1 MIDEEEKEGLFMAE
15 EVSEDIALPNLQFKN
30 TLGKQNSSLKDA
42 FSKLELQYGNK
53 YDFINGLKDMVRLIE
68 ETDISFGGKKA
79 ASKPQIAQIPKNE
92 LALLMKTSETN
103 VNKYLNDLRF
113 KLFGKI
119 KELGTKNVN
128 EMGDFISELE
138 TFGTAQKHEG
148 T

>member
-1 MIDEEEKEGLFMAE
+1 
-15 EVSEDIALPNLQFKN
+15 
-30 TLGKQNSSLKDA
+30 
-42 FSKLELQYGNK
+42 
-53 YDFINGLKDMVRLIE
+53 MVRLIE